1 MDSVEPEP
9 RAEWNPDLSGARAD
23 FLHAARSANEQQKRC
38 PSISQTAY
46 LGLGSNLGD
55 RLRSLRAAIHALD
68 RHHAVKVDWDA
79 GIAPVYETS
88 AVGGPPDQPP
98 YLNSAIRIFTT
109 LDPFEL
115 LAATQHIENQLGRK
129 RPERWAAR
137 TIDIDILL
145 FGDERIKS
153 EALTIPHP
161 RMHERLFVLA
171 PLGDVAPDVTHPGIG
186 SAVQAIAK
194 QLATS
199 EAGKSIVRLI
209 ERDWC
214 HQPTVGALPKSE

>member
-1 MDSVEPEP
+1 MDERQMDSVEPEP
-9 RAEWNPDLSGARAD
+9 QASACAD
-23 FLHAARSANEQQKRC
+23 SRQAARSASEPATGG

-46 LGLGSNLGD
+46 LGLGANLGD
-55 RLRSLRAAIHALD
+55 RLGSLRAAVRALEEHD
-68 RHHAVKVDWDA
+68 GIRVDWEH
-79 GIAPVYETS
+79 GVAPVYETLP
-88 AVGGPPDQPP
+88 VGGPANQPT

-145 FGDERIKS
+145 FGDETIES
-153 EALTIPHP
+153 ESLTIPHP

-186 SAVQAIAK
+186 SAVQAIVE

-199 EAGKSIVRLI
+199 QAYKSMVRLI
-209 ERDWC
+209 ERDWY
-214 HQPTVGALPKSE
+214 HPPTVDALPKSE

>member
-1 MDSVEPEP
+1 MSHQRTETT
-9 RAEWNPDLSGARAD
+9 S
-23 FLHAARSANEQQKRC
+23 
-38 PSISQTAY
+38 Y
-46 LGLGSNLGD
+46 LGLGANLGD
-55 RLRSLRAAIHALD
+55 RLASLRAAVHALHYHD
-68 RHHAVKVDWDA
+68 AIKIDWDA

-129 RPERWAAR
+129 RIERWAAR

-145 FGDERIKS
+145 FGDETIKS
-153 EALTIPHP
+153 ESLTIPHP

-186 SAVQAIAK
+186 SAVQAIAE

-199 EAGKSIVRLI
+199 QADKSMVRLI
-209 ERDWC
+209 EQDWY
-214 HQPTVGALPKSE
+214 HPPTVDALPKSE

>member
-1 MDSVEPEP
+1 MDERPMDSVEPEP
-9 RAEWNPDLSGARAD
+9 QASACAD
-23 FLHAARSANEQQKRC
+23 SRQAARSASEKATGC

-46 LGLGSNLGD
+46 LGLGSTLGD
-55 RLRSLRAAIHALD
+55 RLAALPSAVHALD
-68 RHHAVKVDWDA
+68 NHNGIRVDWQH
-79 GIAPVYETS
+79 GVAPVYET
-88 AVGGPPDQPP
+88 APVGGPPNQPH

-137 TIDIDILL
+137 TMDIDLLL
-145 FGDERIKS
+145 FGDETIES
-153 EALTIPHP
+153 ESLTIPHP

-186 SAVQAIAK
+186 SAVQAIAE
-194 QLATS
+194 QLAIS
-199 EAGKSIVRLI
+199 EAGKSMVRLI
-209 ERDWC
+209 EQDWY
-214 HQPTVGALPKSE
+214 HPPTVDALPKSE